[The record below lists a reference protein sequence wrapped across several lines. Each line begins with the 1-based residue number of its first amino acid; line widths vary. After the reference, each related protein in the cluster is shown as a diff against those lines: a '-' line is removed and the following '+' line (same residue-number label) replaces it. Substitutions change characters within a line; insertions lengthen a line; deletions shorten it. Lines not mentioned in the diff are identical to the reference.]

1 MLAPPAWSFPMIA
14 AMSPTSLIAALTLA
28 LSLFMPRTLS
38 FSPQNTNML
47 KRYAFQSQLHSV
59 PSLIVFD
66 LDNTL
71 WTPELYQL
79 RTLARNNQVPVAHK
93 DVKLFDGAHK
103 IIQQIKSDPDNR
115 FANTKFAVA
124 SRTKSVDWAHSLLTQ
139 FELRDVFDY
148 IEIFP
153 GDKKQH
159 FRNLRT
165 NSGIDFHEMM
175 FFDDAR

>member
-1 MLAPPAWSFPMIA
+1 MLWTFISAITA
-14 AMSPTSLIAALTLA
+14 ASAALIPPTTIA
-28 LSLFMPRTLS
+28 FAPQRLSIV
-38 FSPQNTNML
+38 
-47 KRYAFQSQLHSV
+47 KRQCASKSLLHSM

-79 RTLARNNQVPVAHK
+79 RTIARNNQIPVAHK

-103 IIQQIKSDPDNR
+103 VIQQIKSDPEKR

-124 SRTKSVDWAHSLLTQ
+124 SRTKSVDWAHDLLDQ
-139 FELRDVFDY
+139 FELRDVFDFV
-148 IEIFP
+148 EIFP

-159 FRNLRT
+159 FRNLSRA
-165 NSGIDFHEMM
+165 SGIDFREML
-175 FFDDAR
+175 FFDDARGEFLLILSG